1 MISMIVAM
9 DANRVIGYKNK
20 LPWYIPDDLKNF
32 KQLTSNN
39 VVVMGRKTYESLPFQ
54 HGLPNRTNVVVSSQ
68 NLQGLQT
75 LSSVSKTSLQALEQQ
90 YNKEVFIIGGAS
102 IYEQTFDIVDR
113 IYLSLVYGCAVGD
126 TYFPDVDWSPFKIT
140 NRVEFTQYQYK
151 VLDRV

>member
-54 HGLPNRTNVVVSSQ
+54 HGLPNRINVVVSSQ

-90 YNKEVFIIGGAS
+90 YNKEVFN
-102 IYEQTFDIVDR
+102 
-113 IYLSLVYGCAVGD
+113 C
-126 TYFPDVDWSPFKIT
+126 
-140 NRVEFTQYQYK
+140 
-151 VLDRV
+151 